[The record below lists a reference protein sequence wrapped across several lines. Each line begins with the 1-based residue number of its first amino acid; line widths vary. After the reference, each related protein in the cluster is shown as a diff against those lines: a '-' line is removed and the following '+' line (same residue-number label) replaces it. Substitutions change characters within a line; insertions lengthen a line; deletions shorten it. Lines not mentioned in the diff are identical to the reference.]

1 MSMEDYPPRKPTEL
15 QLARHREL
23 SLLNAANPVEAKW
36 KATLKKSHSCWLTGR
51 GDPDSDFCASA
62 EQTLYVFSGFAL
74 DVWPDRDP
82 GSPEECLVK
91 FLVGTSMHCSFLFLL
106 GLDF

>member
-1 MSMEDYPPRKPTEL
+1 MSMEDYPPRKRTEL
-15 QLARHREL
+15 QLARHHQL
-23 SLLNAANPVEAKW
+23 SLLNAADSAEAKR

-51 GDPDSDFCASA
+51 GDPDSDFCGSA
-62 EQTLYVFSGFAL
+62 EQTLSVPSGFSL

-82 GSPEECLVK
+82 GSPEECSVRL
-91 FLVGTSMHCSFLFLL
+91 LVGTSMHGSFLFLQ